1 MNDLISLEFVFT
13 NVFIEQI
20 GFPLPST
27 PVLILAG
34 AAVYQG
40 QIEAQFLF
48 PIVFI
53 ATLIPNLIWFMAG
66 RRYGHKIM
74 GMICKMTLTPESCV
88 TQTTSAFSRWGVLSL
103 LVAKFIPGFS
113 TLAAPL
119 AGATNVSLFHF
130 LIFNSLGSLIW
141 LMSSICVGYL
151 FHNTVNQILSVMKDI
166 GAIAIPVVVLAL
178 VAYAAYKWWRRKQFL
193 STIKMERITV
203 DELKKIQTSGAIHT
217 IYEIRN
223 QTQSSG
229 DLIPGARVLSLS
241 DIEEGKNLVGFDHE
255 IITYCHCPEEASAAV
270 AANKLKLK
278 GYTRVRPLKGG
289 ADAWFEN

>member
-1 MNDLISLEFVFT
+1 MNDLIGLEFVFA
-13 NVFIEQI
+13 ND
-20 GFPLPST
+20 
-27 PVLILAG
+27 
-34 AAVYQG
+34 
-40 QIEAQFLF
+40 
-48 PIVFI
+48 
-53 ATLIPNLIWFMAG
+53 
-66 RRYGHKIM
+66 
-74 GMICKMTLTPESCV
+74 
-88 TQTTSAFSRWGVLSL
+88 
-103 LVAKFIPGFS
+103 
-113 TLAAPL
+113 
-119 AGATNVSLFHF
+119 SLFHF

-141 LMSSICVGYL
+141 LMSSIYVGYL

-166 GAIAIPVVVLAL
+166 GAIAIPIVVLA
-178 VAYAAYKWWRRKQFL
+178 VAGYAAYKWWRRKQFL

-203 DELKKIQTSGAIHT
+203 DELKKIQTSGATHT

-223 QTQSSG
+223 QTQSAG
-229 DLIPGARVLSLS
+229 DLIPGAKVLSLS